1 MKNTCRILASA
12 LCASLRFAVCGTAR
26 AATYAKKL
34 DITAAG
40 VPENVTLTDF
50 PLLVRLSES
59 SISGFAYVD
68 FQSNDGS
75 DLYFEDSSGTPLPYE
90 VDTWNRAGESLV
102 WVKVPSLKKGDVITV
117 RYGSGAPDANDPT
130 NVWSNYVGVWH
141 GNQYDANQSSADS
154 TSYGRLAT
162 PSADGFTVS
171 DARADHLGSAWYNNR
186 TTGTSPKK
194 IKIPL
199 GTVSDSPLSD
209 LTSISRFAVSAWV
222 KSAAEQ
228 PDFRLFSSKEAAE
241 KKGFEFMVI
250 KSGAKIM
257 LRGDG
262 NSKTLSWTGGYGTVG
277 SMNWTHMACSF
288 DGTAGTVY
296 VNGTTS
302 SSTLDAPTSHAG
314 ISAGNYSPGSGNE
327 YGPFTGYMDEIRIYN
342 GVPSDEYLKA
352 EYAQVV
358 TSDYVSFG
366 SVENAAADI
375 AEISAAP
382 TVVRNGDGTYTIS
395 ATVSGVA
402 GNQYDIDV
410 LLGDTVKYST
420 TWTAAEGATAYNVSW
435 TTDNSVAN
443 GTYSASVRATAPSG
457 AVVSRPAADVFL
469 VGDVSA
475 AAGADAYEQ
484 GLVSGSFTL
493 SRPGDV
499 ALPLTVSYSV
509 SSETATANVSYRAF
523 SGTATFE
530 AGSSTATVVAE
541 PFSDITL
548 RADATLTLTL
558 SVGAFYGV
566 SQNAGTA
573 SITLVDYAVPD
584 GYNVWIARNDGN
596 ASAASN
602 WSLGHAPTAE
612 DEILLGAWS
621 SRNLTWDALATRS
634 VTSWTQNSDY
644 NGLVSFPITY
654 EWADGDQGFNVF
666 TISNDVQILGG
677 VWVHPVQGRSSTT
690 STAPAEKYRIAVSA
704 GGDFTVGTGVKVS
717 AQGRGRGFWTQ
728 SDEGKRGIHAG
739 YVISCTN
746 DMYSAVADALYLPYG
761 SILEPVATGKGATSG
776 TDSATDWGIGGGAI
790 HLVVGGAFVNNGE
803 ITANG
808 QSATSKTGGSGG
820 SIYIRAA
827 SISGTGTFTAD
838 ATCSAGSGS
847 PSANSGGRVSLVATG
862 VNSASAANA
871 SASGSRSPDQWQYNN
886 QPYYEGAAGTVWLES
901 SSAKTLLIRNAHP
914 HAAYI
919 RAYTPIPAD
928 DDAATAR
935 AAFAPATLKASDN
948 ARVRVESNLRFDTL
962 EVQTNVATCAHVD
975 LFGNILKVSRIVD
988 ANGNVIV
995 SHGTY
1000 ALADALSR
1008 GWTWFEDSSATLNA
1022 EGTAIETAGTGTL
1035 VVGASGFSIIVR

>member
-1 MKNTCRILASA
+1 MNKQHRLATAAA
-12 LCASLRFAVCGTAR
+12 LGAMTLAIPSAR
-26 AATYAKKL
+26 AATYAKTF
-34 DITAAG
+34 DITVGG

-50 PLLVRLSES
+50 PLLVRLAES
-59 SISGFAYVD
+59 SISGFAYID

-75 DLYFEDSSGTPLPYE
+75 DLRFEDANGTPLAYE
-90 VDTWNRAGESLV
+90 VDTWNTDGESLV
-102 WVKVPSLKKGDVITV
+102 WVKVPSLAKDDVITV
-117 RYGSGAPDANDPT
+117 KYGCASPDANDPT
-130 NVWSNYVGVWH
+130 AVWSNYVGVWH
-141 GNQYDANQSSADS
+141 GNQYDANYSSADS
-154 TSYGRLAT
+154 TSHGHLAT

-171 DARADHLGSAWYNNR
+171 NLRADHLGSAWYNNR

-250 KSGAKIM
+250 KSGTRIM

-262 NSKTLSWTGGYGTVG
+262 NSKTLSWTDGYGTVG

-358 TSDYVSFG
+358 TAGYVTFG
-366 SVENAAADI
+366 AVENAVADM
-375 AEISAAP
+375 AEIADAP
-382 TVVRNGDGTYTIS
+382 SVVRNANGTYTIS

-402 GNQYDIDV
+402 GKAYDIDI
-410 LLGDTVKYST
+410 LLGGTAKYST
-420 TWTAAEGATAYNVSW
+420 TWTAVAGNTDYAVSW
-435 TTDNSVAN
+435 TTDGNVAD
-443 GTYSASVRATAPSG
+443 GTYSATVRATAPSG
-457 AVVSRPAADVFL
+457 AVASRTAASAFL

-475 AAGADAYEQ
+475 AAGDNAYEE

-493 SRPGDV
+493 SRPGDA

-541 PFSDITL
+541 PFSDISL

-558 SVGAFYGV
+558 ATGAYYGV
-566 SQNAGTA
+566 SQNADSA
-573 SITLVDYAVPD
+573 SITLVDYAVPS

-596 ASAASN
+596 ASASGN
-602 WSLGHAPTAE
+602 WSLGRAPAAG
-612 DEILLGAWS
+612 DNVLLGAWS

-644 NGLVSFPITY
+644 NGLVNFPITY
-654 EWADGDQGFNVF
+654 EGADGDQGFNLF

-677 VWVHPVQGRSSTT
+677 VWVHPSQGRSSTS

-728 SDEGKRGIHAG
+728 LDEGKRGIHAG
-739 YVISCTN
+739 YVISRTN

-761 SILEPVATGKGATSG
+761 SILEPVATGKGAASG

-790 HLVVGGAFVNNGE
+790 HLVVGGALVNNGE

-827 SISGTGTFTAD
+827 SISGTGTFTSD
-838 ATCSAGSGS
+838 ATCSSGSGS
-847 PSANSGGRVSLVATG
+847 ASANSGGRVSLVATG
-862 VNSASAANA
+862 ANSASAENA
-871 SASGSRSPDQWQYNN
+871 SASGSRSPDQWQYDN
-886 QPYYEGAAGTVWLES
+886 QPYYEGAAGTVWMES
-901 SSAKTLLIRNAHP
+901 SSVKTLLIRNGHA
-914 HAAYI
+914 HAAHI

-928 DDAATAR
+928 DDAAAQK
-935 AAFAPATLKASDN
+935 AAFAAATLKVSDN
-948 ARVRVESNLRFDTL
+948 ARVRVESNLRFDAL
-962 EVQTNVATCAHVD
+962 EVQTAPSTLAHVD
-975 LFGNILKVSRIVD
+975 LHGNRLTVSRIVD
-988 ANGNVIV
+988 ATGNVLATG
-995 SHGTY
+995 GTY
-1000 ALADALSR
+1000 TLADAIAR
-1008 GWTWFEDSSATLNA
+1008 GWTWFEDASATLNE
-1022 EGTAIETAGTGTL
+1022 EGTAVVTAGTGAI
-1035 VVGASGFSIIVR
+1035 VVGDHPTVMVFR

>member
-1 MKNTCRILASA
+1 MIGCALLATTA
-12 LCASLRFAVCGTAR
+12 YGAS
-26 AATYAKKL
+26 YAKKL

-59 SISGFAYVD
+59 IDGFSYQD
-68 FQSNDGS
+68 FQGSNGS
-75 DLYFEDSSGTPLPYE
+75 DIRFETADGTGLAYE
-90 VDTWNRAGESLV
+90 VDTWDETGESLV
-102 WVKVPSLKKGDVITV
+102 WVKVPSLAKGNVLTM
-117 RYGSGAPDANDPT
+117 RYGSAAPDANDPT

-154 TSYGRLAT
+154 TFYGRLAT

-171 DARADHLGSAWYNNR
+171 NVRADHLGSAWYNNR

-199 GTVSDSPLSD
+199 GTASDSPLSS
-209 LTSISRFAVSAWV
+209 LTSISKFAVSAWV
-222 KSAAEQ
+222 KSASDQ

-241 KKGFEFMVI
+241 RTGFEFMVI
-250 KSGAKIM
+250 KSGTKIM

-262 NSKTLSWTGGYGTVG
+262 NSKTLSWTEGYGTVG
-277 SMNWTHMACSF
+277 SMNWTHMACSI
-288 DGTAGTVY
+288 DDTAGTVF
-296 VNGTTS
+296 VNGAS
-302 SSTLDAPTSHAG
+302 SSATLDAPTAHAG
-314 ISAGNYSPGSGNE
+314 ISAGNYAPGSGNE

-358 TSDYVSFG
+358 TSGYVSFG

-402 GNQYDIDV
+402 GKQYDIDV

-493 SRPGDV
+493 SRPGDA
-499 ALPLTVSYSV
+499 ALPLAVFYSV
-509 SSETATANVSYRAF
+509 SSEAATANVSYRAF

-530 AGSSTATVVAE
+530 AGSSTATVIAE

-558 SVGAFYGV
+558 STGAYYGV
-566 SQNAGTA
+566 SQNADSA
-573 SITLVDYAVPD
+573 SITLVDYAVPS

-596 ASAASN
+596 ASAAGN
-602 WSLGHAPTAE
+602 WSLGRAPTAE
-612 DEILLGAWS
+612 DNVLLGAWS
-621 SRNLTWDALATRS
+621 SRNLTWDALATRT
-634 VTSWTQNSDY
+634 VASWTQDADY

-654 EWADGDQGFNVF
+654 EGASGDQGFNLF
-666 TISNDVQILGG
+666 TVAGNVEIFSGA
-677 VWVHPVQGRSSTT
+677 WVHPVQGLSSKTE
-690 STAPAEKYRIAVSA
+690 TAPAEKYRLAVA
-704 GGDFTVGTGVKVS
+704 IGGNLTIGSGVKVS
-717 AQGRGRGFWTQ
+717 ALGRGRGFWTQ
-728 SDEGKRGIHAG
+728 FDEGKRGVHAG
-739 YVISCTN
+739 YVITVTN
-746 DMYSAVADALYLPYG
+746 EMYSAVSNPLSIPYG
-761 SILEPVATGKGATSG
+761 SILEPVSTGKGAASG
-776 TDSATDWGIGGGAI
+776 TDAATDSGIGGGAI
-790 HLVVGGAFVNNGE
+790 HFVVNGAVVNNGE

-808 QSATSKTGGSGG
+808 QSATPKTGGSGG

-838 ATCSAGSGS
+838 ATCSTGSGS
-847 PSANSGGRVSLVATG
+847 PSANSGGRIALVATG
-862 VNSASAANA
+862 ANSASASNTSAN
-871 SASGSRSPDQWQYNN
+871 GSRSPDQWQLKN
-886 QPYYEGAAGTVWLES
+886 QPYYEGAAGTIWIES
-901 SSAKTLLIRNAHP
+901 ASAKTLLISNAHTY
-914 HAAYI
+914 ANYI

-928 DDAATAR
+928 DDAATAK
-935 AAFAPATLKASDN
+935 AAFAGATLKASDN
-948 ARVRVESNLRFDTL
+948 ARVRLVGDLRFDAL
-962 EVQTNVATCAHVD
+962 EVQTAAATLAHVD
-975 LFGNILKVSRIVD
+975 LFGKKLKVSRIVD
-988 ANGNVIV
+988 ANGNTLA
-995 SHGTY
+995 SGGTY
-1000 ALADALSR
+1000 TLERALAN

-1022 EGTAIETAGTGTL
+1022 AGTAVESPGTGKI
-1035 VVGASGFSIIVR
+1035 VVGDTATVILIR

>member
-1 MKNTCRILASA
+1 MKNTCRILAFS
-12 LCASLRFAVCGTAR
+12 LCASLLFAVCGTAR

-59 SISGFAYVD
+59 IDGFSYQD
-68 FQSNDGS
+68 FLGTGGS
-75 DLYFEDSSGTPLPYE
+75 DIRFEDASGNPLAYD
-90 VDTWNRAGESLV
+90 VDTWNELGESLV
-102 WVKVPSLKKGDVITV
+102 WVKVPSLAKGNVLTM
-117 RYGSGAPDANDPT
+117 RYGSAAPDANDPT

-141 GNQYDANQSSADS
+141 GNQYDANHSSADS
-154 TSYGRLAT
+154 TYYGRLAT

-171 DARADHLGSAWYNNR
+171 NVRADHLGSAWYNNR
-186 TTGTSPKK
+186 TDGTYPKK

-228 PDFRLFSSKEAAE
+228 PDFRLFSSKESAE

-358 TSDYVSFG
+358 TSGYVSFG

-402 GNQYDIDV
+402 GKQYDIDV

-493 SRPGDV
+493 SRPGDA
-499 ALPLTVSYSV
+499 ALPLAVFYSV
-509 SSETATANVSYRAF
+509 SSEAATANVSYRAF

-548 RADATLTLTL
+548 RADATLTLTI
-558 SVGAFYGV
+558 SVGDFYGV

-654 EWADGDQGFNVF
+654 EGADGDQGFNVF

-739 YVISCTN
+739 YVISSTN

-790 HLVVGGAFVNNGE
+790 HLVVGGALVNNGE

-928 DDAATAR
+928 DAAATAR

-975 LFGNILKVSRIVD
+975 LFGNILKVSRIVGT
-988 ANGNVIV
+988 NGNVIV

-1008 GWTWFEDSSATLNA
+1008 GWTWFEDSSAVLNE
-1022 EGTAIETAGTGTL
+1022 EGTAVATPGTGAIQVGQDPL
-1035 VVGASGFSIIVR
+1035 VIIIR